1 MGWLSWCIKDLW
13 GTKVMY
19 CYVVKWPVF
28 SLQRGPAKWPIA
40 PSNFSSLWPIC
51 HKTLVVVI
59 CIAKKEICIHRW
71 IKSENLSKFDSKQQK
86 PPKIHDFLL
95 MKARGFKVLFSCHL
109 FIIVKSP
116 FPVTSSFSTLIFRS
130 PIPQTSLFSKVL
142 SNFDHLFESPL
153 HILDHVTY
161 VSIM

>member
-1 MGWLSWCIKDLW
+1 MFWHPLECVGKCN
-13 GTKVMY
+13 V
-19 CYVVKWPVF
+19 
-28 SLQRGPAKWPIA
+28 
-40 PSNFSSLWPIC
+40 PIC

-95 MKARGFKVLFSCHL
+95 MKARGLKVLFSCHL

-161 VSIM
+161 VSIMWNSKYFLTY